1 MGKWGFFLSQS
12 PRASRTNFL
21 ACCPPS
27 DEKRQAPSLST
38 RLGFPVKV
46 SARSLV
52 SCSMTTVVGE
62 AVLRS
67 VCSVVRVAYGFSSM
81 RGAAAACVAAEA
93 AAGVLMMV
101 FFAQNAREL
110 AESLTPI
117 GGVVLRVMVSS
128 ACVAYG
134 GVTSS
139 LECPAVCVPAET
151 ASLAEVLAFGDLFDD
166 LGSDRSSRKL
176 SSGRVCCPVGRV
188 VRQVGGLRQSPRQS
202 RGSCGTR
209 TSGQAGDPMVP
220 HHRFVDKYA
229 KSLGLCAKQCGDVES
244 TMPCFK
250 VEFNYPNV
258 SILRW
263 EYELKTPYAR
273 EQCCVVKQEFGT
285 SSAFWTTRRASSE
298 HISQTESGRRVC
310 FLALRRES
318 FVRRAVLL
326 SAALQTNP

>member
-1 MGKWGFFLSQS
+1 
-12 PRASRTNFL
+12 
-21 ACCPPS
+21 
-27 DEKRQAPSLST
+27 
-38 RLGFPVKV
+38 VKV

-220 HHRFVDKYA
+220 HHRFCHLPPFPPQLPCP
-229 KSLGLCAKQCGDVES
+229 SLTTCLPTLS
-244 TMPCFK
+244 PR
-250 VEFNYPNV
+250 
-258 SILRW
+258 S
-263 EYELKTPYAR
+263 
-273 EQCCVVKQEFGT
+273 QERDRHRRQFRRGHAHGGSFPDDLLGT
-285 SSAFWTTRRASSE
+285 LL
-298 HISQTESGRRVC
+298 Q
-310 FLALRRES
+310 
-318 FVRRAVLL
+318 RAVLFGL
-326 SAALQTNP
+326 HDGRRRSTYPRRRAGGAFAFSHSGARVSSDGQYF